1 MNEQNFTNML
11 QASLKR
17 GMESVPLLAL
27 EPANARYRIAQAKV
41 GKRLLRPL
49 TVAFAAIGLALLAS
63 LAGAAA
69 SGTSPA
75 TVMSEAIHQV
85 VVLVQQISIPTESV
99 RGTPSPDPGSSPAAG
114 AQPSANQHG
123 PAEVQP
129 SQPSESP
136 TPAPTEE
143 PTPPP
148 TEELPAAATP
158 TLLASQPAAAS
169 PSPSPDPEEGP

>member
-41 GKRLLRPL
+41 GRRLLTAPA
-49 TVAFAAIGLALLAS
+49 AFAAIGLALLAS

-114 AQPSANQHG
+114 AQPPANQHG

-148 TEELPAAATP
+148 TEELPAPATP

-169 PSPSPDPEEGP
+169 PSPSPDPEAGP